1 MLSQKARY
9 AIRAVLYLAS
19 EGTEAQPF
27 RVEHL
32 ATALNLPPAFLA
44 KVMQELARKGF
55 ISSVK
60 GPSGGF
66 FLTEAQRRQ
75 TLKELILALDGEALF
90 KGCMLGLPEC
100 DASRPCPIHASVAV
114 LRQSLEYQL
123 GYCPVEVVA
132 QTLNRSSMRI

>member
-1 MLSQKARY
+1 MLSQKAQY
-9 AIRAVLYLAS
+9 AIRVVLYLAAK
-19 EGTEAQPF
+19 GAEAHPL
-27 RVEHL
+27 RADHL
-32 ATALNLPPAFLA
+32 AAVLNLPPAFLA
-44 KVMQELARKGF
+44 KVMQELVRKGF

-100 DASRPCPIHASVAV
+100 DAHRPCPIHASVAV

-132 QTLNRSSMRI
+132 QSLNHLPMRI